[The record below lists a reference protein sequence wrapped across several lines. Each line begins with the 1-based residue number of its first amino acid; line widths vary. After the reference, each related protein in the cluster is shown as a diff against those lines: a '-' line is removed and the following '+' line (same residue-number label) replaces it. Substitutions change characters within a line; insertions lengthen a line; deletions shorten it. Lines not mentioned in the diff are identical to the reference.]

1 MVYINDHPDN
11 LEPVAK
17 LFADD
22 TSLFSAVYNP
32 LLSAGI
38 MKKDLIKI
46 SKLANQWRMSF
57 SPDITKQA
65 QEVIFSRKSKKAD
78 HPTVYFNHAPV
89 AHTDCHKHLGMCLD
103 EKLNFLQ
110 HIKEKTSKANWGIG
124 VIRKLSHV
132 LPRHSLITIY
142 KSFVKP
148 HLEYCDI
155 ICNQSNN
162 ESFGTELR
170 GFDTM
175 LLLQL
180 LVLLDEHHKL
190 NFTMNLASN

>member
-1 MVYINDHPDN
+1 M
-11 LEPVAK
+11 
-17 LFADD
+17 
-22 TSLFSAVYNP
+22 
-32 LLSAGI
+32 
-38 MKKDLIKI
+38 
-46 SKLANQWRMSF
+46 
-57 SPDITKQA
+57 
-65 QEVIFSRKSKKAD
+65 
-78 HPTVYFNHAPV
+78 
-89 AHTDCHKHLGMCLD
+89 
-103 EKLNFLQ
+103 
-110 HIKEKTSKANWGIG
+110 
-124 VIRKLSHV
+124 IRKLSHV
-132 LPRHSLITIY
+132 LPRHYLITIY

-155 ICNQSNN
+155 IYNQSNN